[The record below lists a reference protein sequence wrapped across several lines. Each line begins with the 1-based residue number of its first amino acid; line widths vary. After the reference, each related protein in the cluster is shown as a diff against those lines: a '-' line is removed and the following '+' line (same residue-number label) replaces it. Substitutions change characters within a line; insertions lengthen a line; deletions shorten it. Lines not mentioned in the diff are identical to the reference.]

1 MQSIKR
7 TGAGELRATDAGKTV
22 KLMGWVHRRR
32 DHGGLIFIDLRDRSG
47 LVQLVVDPQLEEI
60 FLLAEKLRSEFVISI
75 QGQVR
80 IRPEGTVNLK
90 LKTGEVEVLVESLE
104 ILNES
109 KTPPIQL
116 DAEQSDENLR
126 LRYRYLDLRRQP
138 MQENIILRHRVVK
151 LIRDFLDT
159 EGFLEIESPML
170 TRSTPEG
177 ARDYLVPSRVHPG
190 DFYALPQSPQLF
202 KQLLMVSGMEKYF
215 QIARCFRDEDL
226 RADRQP
232 EFTQVDIE
240 LSFVEQDDIL
250 ALMEKL
256 MVQILQLV
264 GRKAQMPLP
273 RLTYSEAMER
283 FGSDRPDLRFGLEL
297 CNVTELVADSQFG
310 VFAKTVA
317 SGGQVRGICVPEASS
332 FTRRQLDDLVATA
345 QEFGAKGLAWIAL
358 DEDGFRSPIT
368 KFFSPEQL
376 EAIRERMGGKTGD
389 LLIFVADKPQVTMEV
404 LGRLRLELGKSL
416 NLIDEDRWELLWV
429 VDFPLLQYDEEEKRY
444 QAVHHPFTSPRPE
457 DLELLETDPGQVR
470 AQAYDL
476 VLNGIELGGGSIR
489 IHRRELQERMFS
501 ALNIS
506 PSEAEEKFGF
516 LLEAFSYGAPPHGGI
531 ALGLDRLIMLLA
543 AAPSIRDVIAFPKTQ
558 SASCLLTGA
567 PSSVDARQLQE
578 LHLNIKE

>member
-368 KFFSPEQL
+368 KFFTTEQL
-376 EAIRERMGGKTGD
+376 EAIGERMGGKTGD